1 MKKKYSY
8 AFLILVIA
16 LFFSS
21 CGENQSLTPPEVET
35 NILKFGTDHTLDIVT
50 WNLREFPWK
59 DETID
64 LLVEIISQM
73 EVEVFALQ
81 EIMEPYKLHELAS
94 RLPDYEA
101 LVYNAGTSWCLGYL
115 YDASK
120 VELINEFTIYAG
132 MGRPF
137 PRPPYVLRMDF
148 EDEDAETDAR
158 NILDL
163 TDYFQV
169 TLAGPSPVA
178 KVVEDGDNK
187 YLSLQGYMEF
197 FTYDL
202 IEAPYTF
209 SVDVQ
214 LVDTENIAFFV
225 RSYEPITKF
234 NPAHGGGKDDR
245 IGYFEADWYK
255 ENGGQNCDTSQ
266 GSSGI
271 MVMPRADA
279 LRVAIKTY
287 ETDGIN
293 IGHRFYDFPYP
304 EGIDISKFFNLK
316 FVDDGEKVEIY
327 LNNEKISTVTMSDPG
342 TYDEELSYEEE
353 NYTYYKTAV
362 IHDAEGNEALKVEN
376 SRLNPESSQLAIGI
390 RDKAV
395 NIDNLA
401 FTYEFEPTPTP
412 DPTPTPS
419 PTEEVKET
427 EKPATTT
434 AAKSDKTSGDSN
446 MGIIIG
452 IIGAAVVVCVVIILL
467 AVRATKKK

>member
-1 MKKKYSY
+1 MYNKNVTSETELKGGNLMRKKL
-8 AFLILVIA
+8 FLNLVLIA
-16 LFFSS
+16 LFIVIASS
-21 CGENQSLTPPEVET
+21 AET
-35 NILKFGTDHTLDIVT
+35 F
-50 WNLREFPWK
+50 EFK
-59 DETID
+59 
-64 LLVEIISQM
+64 
-73 EVEVFALQ
+73 
-81 EIMEPYKLHELAS
+81 
-94 RLPDYEA
+94 
-101 LVYNAGTSWCLGYL
+101 
-115 YDASK
+115 
-120 VELINEFTIYAG
+120 
-132 MGRPF
+132 
-137 PRPPYVLRMDF
+137 MDF
-148 EDEDAETDAR
+148 ENEDADTDAR
-158 NILDL
+158 SILDL

-178 KVVEDGDNK
+178 VVVEDGDNK

-202 IEAPYTF
+202 IKPPYTF

-327 LNNEKISTVTMSDPG
+327 LNNEKVSTITMSDPG
-342 TYDEELSYEEE
+342 TYDEELVFEEE
-353 NYTYYKTAV
+353 NYTYFKTAI
-362 IHDAEGNEALKVEN
+362 IHDAEGNEMLKVEN

-390 RDKAV
+390 RNEAV

-412 DPTPTPS
+412 DPTPT
-419 PTEEVKET
+419 TE
-427 EKPATTT
+427 PATEPDTENPPTGDDGFGFVTVLSFAT
-434 AAKSDKTSGDSN
+434 AA
-446 MGIIIG
+446 
-452 IIGAAVVVCVVIILL
+452 AVLYKKRKIL
-467 AVRATKKK
+467 KI

>member
-1 MKKKYSY
+1 MRKKL
-8 AFLILVIA
+8 FLNLVLIA
-16 LFFSS
+16 LFIVIASS
-21 CGENQSLTPPEVET
+21 AET
-35 NILKFGTDHTLDIVT
+35 F
-50 WNLREFPWK
+50 EFK
-59 DETID
+59 
-64 LLVEIISQM
+64 
-73 EVEVFALQ
+73 
-81 EIMEPYKLHELAS
+81 
-94 RLPDYEA
+94 
-101 LVYNAGTSWCLGYL
+101 
-115 YDASK
+115 
-120 VELINEFTIYAG
+120 
-132 MGRPF
+132 
-137 PRPPYVLRMDF
+137 MDF
-148 EDEDAETDAR
+148 ENEDADTDAR
-158 NILDL
+158 SILDL

-178 KVVEDGDNK
+178 VVVEDGDNK

-202 IEAPYTF
+202 IKPPYTF

-214 LVDTENIAFFV
+214 LVDTDIAFFV

-234 NPAHGGGKDDR
+234 NPAYGGGKDNR

-327 LNNEKISTVTMSDPG
+327 LNNEKVSTITMSDPG
-342 TYDEELSYEEE
+342 TYDEELVFEEE
-353 NYTYYKTAV
+353 NYTYFKTAI
-362 IHDAEGNEALKVEN
+362 IHDAEGNEMLKVEN

-390 RDKAV
+390 RNEAV

-412 DPTPTPS
+412 DPTPT
-419 PTEEVKET
+419 TE
-427 EKPATTT
+427 PATEPDTENPPTGDDGFGFVTVLSFAT
-434 AAKSDKTSGDSN
+434 AA
-446 MGIIIG
+446 
-452 IIGAAVVVCVVIILL
+452 AVLYKKRKIL
-467 AVRATKKK
+467 KI

>member
-1 MKKKYSY
+1 LRGGKSMKKRLIVN
-8 AFLILVIA
+8 LILVVLLMGTA
-16 LFFSS
+16 VLNLSA
-21 CGENQSLTPPEVET
+21 ET
-35 NILKFGTDHTLDIVT
+35 F
-50 WNLREFPWK
+50 
-59 DETID
+59 
-64 LLVEIISQM
+64 
-73 EVEVFALQ
+73 
-81 EIMEPYKLHELAS
+81 
-94 RLPDYEA
+94 
-101 LVYNAGTSWCLGYL
+101 
-115 YDASK
+115 
-120 VELINEFTIYAG
+120 EFT
-132 MGRPF
+132 
-137 PRPPYVLRMDF
+137 MDF

-255 ENGGQNCDTSQ
+255 ENGGQNCVTSQ